1 MSLILDA
8 LRRSETEK
16 KGIPSLSMVDDIPR
30 APSRFPKSIMGWGA
44 GSLAVLLIVFGFQ
57 WFEQEDPAGS
67 APHGAVDA
75 EVGVTNSPEAAPTTE
90 LRGPPEQTPT
100 LAAVNPPPATVVEP
114 PQSQGLDAETRAALN
129 RAMWQDAD
137 ASSRVV
143 ASEKNEGEVLQA
155 EGLPQR
161 PIDPVGRSAPSAT
174 TEPPADAPALDLQ
187 EVMERL
193 AREAGEV
200 ALSPHPVP
208 LLENLTQQQKDGVPT
223 IIYSAHQVGGNTPA
237 FVELNG
243 SRLREGES
251 RDGIRVV
258 EILSDSV
265 ILAVSGT
272 QFRLKALN
280 SWVNL

>member
-16 KGIPSLSMVDDIPR
+16 KGTPSLSMVDEIPPD
-30 APSRFPKSIMGWGA
+30 PSRFPKSAIGWGA

-57 WFEQEDPAGS
+57 WFEQEDPPVS
-67 APHGAVDA
+67 APLDVDA
-75 EVGVTNSPEAAPTTE
+75 EVGMTNSPETALATE
-90 LRGPPEQTPT
+90 LQAPPAQTPSF
-100 LAAVNPPPATVVEP
+100 AAVKPPPAPVVEP

-137 ASSRVV
+137 ASSR
-143 ASEKNEGEVLQA
+143 AAAGETNEGEVMQA
-155 EGLPQR
+155 EASPQR
-161 PIDPVGRSAPSAT
+161 PIDPVGTNASSAT
-174 TEPPADAPALDLQ
+174 TEPPADGPALDLQ
-187 EVMERL
+187 ELMERL

-223 IIYSAHQVGGNTPA
+223 IIYSGHQVGGNTPA

-243 SRLREGES
+243 SRLREGDS

-258 EILSDSV
+258 EILADSV

>member
-16 KGIPSLSMVDDIPR
+16 KGTPSLSMVDEIPPD
-30 APSRFPKSIMGWGA
+30 PSRFPKSAIGWGA
-44 GSLAVLLIVFGFQ
+44 GSLALLLIVFGFL
-57 WFEQEDPAGS
+57 WFEQDDPAGS
-67 APHGAVDA
+67 ASPGAVDT
-75 EVGVTNSPEAAPTTE
+75 EVGMTNSPETASATE
-90 LRGPPEQTPT
+90 LKAPPEQTPR
-100 LAAVNPPPATVVEP
+100 LAAVTPPPAPVVEP

-137 ASSRVV
+137 ASSRAV
-143 ASEKNEGEVLQA
+143 AGETNEGEVMQA
-155 EGLPQR
+155 EASPQR
-161 PIDPVGRSAPSAT
+161 PIDPVGTNASSAT
-174 TEPPADAPALDLQ
+174 TEPPADGPALDLQ

-223 IIYSAHQVGGNTPA
+223 IIYSGHQVGGNTPA

-258 EILSDSV
+258 EILADSV

>member
-16 KGIPSLSMVDDIPR
+16 KGTPSLSMVDEIPPD
-30 APSRFPKSIMGWGA
+30 PSRFPKSAIGWGA

-57 WFEQEDPAGS
+57 WFEQEDPPVS
-67 APHGAVDA
+67 APLDVDA
-75 EVGVTNSPEAAPTTE
+75 EVGMTNSPETASATE
-90 LRGPPEQTPT
+90 LKAPPAQTPS
-100 LAAVNPPPATVVEP
+100 LAAVKPPPAPVVEP

-129 RAMWQDAD
+129 RAMWQDAN
-137 ASSRVV
+137 ASSR
-143 ASEKNEGEVLQA
+143 AAAGEINEGEVMQA
-155 EGLPQR
+155 EASPQR
-161 PIDPVGRSAPSAT
+161 PIDPVGTNASSAT
-174 TEPPADAPALDLQ
+174 TEPPADGPALDLQ
-187 EVMERL
+187 ELMERL

-223 IIYSAHQVGGNTPA
+223 IIYSGHQVGGNTPA

-258 EILSDSV
+258 EILADSV